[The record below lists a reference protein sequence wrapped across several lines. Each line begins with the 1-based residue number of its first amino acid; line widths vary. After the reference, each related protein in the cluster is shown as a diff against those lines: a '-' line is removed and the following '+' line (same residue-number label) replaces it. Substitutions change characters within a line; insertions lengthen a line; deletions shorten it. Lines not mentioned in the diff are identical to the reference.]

1 MKFFY
6 SVIQLIAFTI
16 LSAISLQ
23 AQDAVMD
30 ETDVQANYKAS
41 YLFNFAKYCD
51 WPELYKKGE
60 FVIAVAGNAAVSKE
74 LQEKYKGKPI
84 GSQTLVVKTVSATDK
99 PEGVVHIL
107 FVSRAASKDLA
118 QFVKNYKKMP
128 TMIVCEQDG
137 ALDSGAFI
145 NFKAVDAVL
154 KFEVNDS
161 RAKEAGVLIGDI
173 LKGWALNIK

>member
-6 SVIQLIAFTI
+6 SVILIMAA
-16 LSAISLQ
+16 LLMPAISLQ
-23 AQDAVMD
+23 AQDAVLD
-30 ETDVQANYKAS
+30 ETDVQATYKAS

-51 WPELYKKGE
+51 WPENYKKGD

-84 GSQTLVVKTVSATDK
+84 GSQSLVVKTISVSDK
-99 PEGVVHIL
+99 AEGPVHIL
-107 FVSRAASKDLA
+107 YVSKAASKDLA
-118 QFVKNYKKMP
+118 LYIKNFKKLP

-145 NFKAVDAVL
+145 NFRAVESVL
-154 KFEVNDS
+154 KFEVNDT
-161 RAKEAGVLIGDI
+161 RAKEVGVLIGDI